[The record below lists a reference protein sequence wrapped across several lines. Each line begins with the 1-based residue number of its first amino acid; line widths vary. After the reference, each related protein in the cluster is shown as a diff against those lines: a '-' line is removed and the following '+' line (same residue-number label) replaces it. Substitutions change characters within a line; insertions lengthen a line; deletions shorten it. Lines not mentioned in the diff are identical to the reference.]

1 MKPNTNDYK
10 VYKPEHDLE
19 RLKIQSFLTDFYDN
33 YIEEDEKYG
42 KKKYMIELV
51 NSKIKKYKII

>member
-1 MKPNTNDYK
+1 MMKPKANDYK

-51 NSKIKKYKII
+51 KIKI